1 MNIPSLGG
9 YIIKNLFSFLPYNL
23 TLKIIQ
29 KNNKLQNKLK
39 ISAITYSLYIYLKNE
54 IFLKY
59 NITYLNLQFIY
70 EIIMREYKN
79 KIDYELINELLLY
92 FIKKNSIQFNKKINY
107 NPLLEF
113 SSQFSKLNF
122 YLNYI
127 YISNGGLCLLDLK
140 NKNIKKIKIDLS
152 HSLIPK
158 EETLQDLKY
167 ALSINSYEKIKLL
180 YFKINLINNE
190 ILSNINFNN
199 LISLKLIEIKL
210 NSEIFNN
217 LLRNLSFKDS
227 IKLKNI
233 DLTLNKLDDNCAEL
247 LGEVIKTKMKDLEK
261 LNIQGNKI
269 TEIGFKMII
278 DRIKYNNKLKKINF
292 SWNKCGNELYELFNK
307 YSNYF
312 KNLIELKL
320 YSDTLNFNNENHKN
334 IFRNFLKNYFYLE
347 YTDFFSTLSSQEFL
361 KDLPDKL
368 NIKEIR
374 LSSID
379 KKVLEYINKMN
390 KLEFLQFINQINF
403 NKYCGKF
410 NIKILHNLKYFKLY
424 GLNFCSLNCLNCIKD
439 MKNLEE
445 LEIYGELNLNNII
458 YLSNEICP
466 FIQNL
471 KILSFSSNFLQGSHI
486 ENFVNGL
493 KYLKNLEKI
502 NLSLNSTLNFKSIN
516 LIIKQL
522 SETNK
527 KIIDI
532 NVQLV
537 SMEGFKNNS
546 YEFFTNLSNLPN
558 LQNLNL
564 ADNNIK
570 PDELEIF
577 LQLIQQKDKFKLLK
591 SIDLSKNNLLDEFWI
606 RNFILIIKE
615 HLPQIEIIYLEEC
628 TYLEDEI
635 ITEFI
640 NYLPGRIYIN
650 SI

>member
-9 YIIKNLFSFLPYNL
+9 FIIKNLFTFLPYNFM
-23 TLKIIQ
+23 LKIIQ
-29 KNNKLQNKLK
+29 KNHKLQNKLN
-39 ISAITYSLYIYLKNE
+39 IYPITYSLYIYLKNE
-54 IFLKY
+54 IFSKY

-70 EIIMREYKN
+70 EIIMNEFRN
-79 KIDYELINELLLY
+79 KIDYELVNELLLY
-92 FIKKNSIQFNKKINY
+92 FMKNNSIQFKKKINF

-113 SSQFSKLNF
+113 SSQFSKLN
-122 YLNYI
+122 YSLNYI
-127 YISNGGLCLLDLK
+127 YISNGGLCLLNLK
-140 NKNIKKIKIDLS
+140 YENIKKIKVDLS
-152 HSLIPK
+152 HSLISK
-158 EETLQDLKY
+158 EDILQDLKY

-190 ILSNINFNN
+190 ILNNINFDN
-199 LISLKLIEIKL
+199 LVSLKLIEIKL

-217 LLRNLSFKDS
+217 LLRNLSLKES

-247 LGEVIKTKMKDLEK
+247 LGDVIKTKMKDLEK

-269 TEIGFKMII
+269 TEIGFKIII
-278 DRIKYNNKLKKINF
+278 DRIKYNKKLKKINF

-320 YSDTLNFNNENHKN
+320 YSDSLNFNSENHKI
-334 IFRNFLKNYFYLE
+334 IFQNFLKNYFYLE

-390 KLEFLQFINQINF
+390 KLEFLQFINPINF
-403 NKYCGKF
+403 NEYCGKF
-410 NIKILHNLKYFKLY
+410 NIEILLNLKYFKLY

-445 LEIYGELNLNNII
+445 LEIYGELNENNII
-458 YLSNEICP
+458 YFSNEICP

-471 KILSFSSNFLQGSHI
+471 KILSFSSNFFQGTYI
-486 ENFVNGL
+486 EKLIDGL

-532 NVQLV
+532 NVQLIT
-537 SMEGFKNNS
+537 MDGLGNNS
-546 YEFFTNLSNLPN
+546 FEFFTNLSNLPN

>member
-9 YIIKNLFSFLPYNL
+9 FIIKNLFTFLPYNFM
-23 TLKIIQ
+23 LKVIK
-29 KNNKLQNKLK
+29 KNHKLQNKLN
-39 ISAITYSLYIYLKNE
+39 IYPITYSLYIYLKNE
-54 IFLKY
+54 IFSKY

-70 EIIMREYKN
+70 EIIMNEFRN
-79 KIDYELINELLLY
+79 KIDYELVNELLLY
-92 FIKKNSIQFNKKINY
+92 FMKNNSIQFKKKINF

-113 SSQFSKLNF
+113 SSQFSKLN
-122 YLNYI
+122 YSLNYI
-127 YISNGGLCLLDLK
+127 YISNGGLCLLNLK
-140 NKNIKKIKIDLS
+140 YENIKKIKVDLS
-152 HSLIPK
+152 HSLISK
-158 EETLQDLKY
+158 EDILQDLKY

-190 ILSNINFNN
+190 ILNNINFDN
-199 LISLKLIEIKL
+199 LVSLKLIEIKL

-217 LLRNLSFKDS
+217 LLRNLSLKDS
-227 IKLKNI
+227 IKLKTI

-247 LGEVIKTKMKDLEK
+247 LGDVIKTKMKDLEK

-269 TEIGFKMII
+269 TETGFKIII
-278 DRIKYNNKLKKINF
+278 DRIKYNKKLKKINF

-312 KNLIELKL
+312 KNLHELKL
-320 YSDTLNFNNENHKN
+320 YSDSLNFNSENHKI
-334 IFRNFLKNYFYLE
+334 IFQNFLKNYFYLE
-347 YTDFFSTLSSQEFL
+347 YTDFFSTLASQEFL

-390 KLEFLQFINQINF
+390 KLEFLQFINPINF
-403 NKYCGKF
+403 NEYCGKF
-410 NIKILHNLKYFKLY
+410 NIEILHNLKYFKLY

-445 LEIYGELNLNNII
+445 LEIYGELNENNII
-458 YLSNEICP
+458 YFSNEICP

-471 KILSFSSNFLQGSHI
+471 KILSFSSNFFQGTYI
-486 ENFVNGL
+486 EKLIDGL

-532 NVQLV
+532 NVQLIT
-537 SMEGFKNNS
+537 MDGLGNNS
-546 YEFFTNLSNLPN
+546 FEFFTNLSNLPN

-570 PDELEIF
+570 PDELNIF
-577 LQLIQQKDKFKLLK
+577 IQLIQKKDKFKLLK
-591 SIDLSKNNLLDEFWI
+591 SIDLSKNNSLDEFWI
-606 RNFILIIKE
+606 RDFILIIKE
-615 HLPQIEIIYLEEC
+615 YLPQIEIIYLEEC

>member
-9 YIIKNLFSFLPYNL
+9 FIIKNLFTFLPYNFM
-23 TLKIIQ
+23 LKVIQ
-29 KNNKLQNKLK
+29 KNHKIQNKLN
-39 ISAITYSLYIYLKNE
+39 IYPITYSLYIYLKNE
-54 IFLKY
+54 IFSKY

-70 EIIMREYKN
+70 EIIMNEFRN
-79 KIDYELINELLLY
+79 KIDYELVNELLLY
-92 FIKKNSIQFNKKINY
+92 FMKNNSIQFKKKINF

-113 SSQFSKLNF
+113 SSQFSKLN
-122 YLNYI
+122 YSLNYI
-127 YISNGGLCLLDLK
+127 YISNGGLCLLNLK
-140 NKNIKKIKIDLS
+140 YENIKKIKVDLS
-152 HSLIPK
+152 HSIISK
-158 EETLQDLKY
+158 EDILQDLKY

-190 ILSNINFNN
+190 ILNNINFDN
-199 LISLKLIEIKL
+199 LVSLKLIEIKL

-217 LLRNLSFKDS
+217 LLRNLSLKDS

-247 LGEVIKTKMKDLEK
+247 LGDVIKTKMKDLEK

-269 TEIGFKMII
+269 TEIGFKIII
-278 DRIKYNNKLKKINF
+278 DRIKYNKKLKKINF

-320 YSDTLNFNNENHKN
+320 YSDSLNFNSENHKI
-334 IFRNFLKNYFYLE
+334 IFQNFLKNYFYLE

-374 LSSID
+374 LASID

-390 KLEFLQFINQINF
+390 KLEFLQFINPINF
-403 NKYCGKF
+403 NEYCSKF
-410 NIKILHNLKYFKLY
+410 NIDILLNLKYFKLY

-445 LEIYGELNLNNII
+445 LEIYGELNENNII
-458 YLSNEICP
+458 YFSNEICP

-471 KILSFSSNFLQGSHI
+471 KILSFSSNFFQGTYI
-486 ENFVNGL
+486 EKLIDGL

-532 NVQLV
+532 NVQLIT
-537 SMEGFKNNS
+537 MDGLGNNS
-546 YEFFTNLSNLPN
+546 FEFFTNLSNLPN

-570 PDELEIF
+570 PDELDIF
-577 LQLIQQKDKFKLLK
+577 LKLIQKKDKFKLLK
-591 SIDLSKNNLLDEFWI
+591 SIDLSKNNSLDEFWI
-606 RNFILIIKE
+606 RDFILIIKE
-615 HLPQIEIIYLEEC
+615 YLPQIEIIYLEEC

>member
-1 MNIPSLGG
+1 MNIPSLAG
-9 YIIKNLFSFLPYNL
+9 YIVKNLFDFLSYDL
-23 TLKIIQ
+23 MLKIV
-29 KNNKLQNKLK
+29 KYNNKLKDKLGIKQN
-39 ISAITYSLYIYLKNE
+39 IYSLYAFLKNE
-54 IFLKY
+54 IFDKY
-59 NITYLNLQFIY
+59 NITYQNLQLIY
-70 EIIMREYKN
+70 EIIMKEFNDKL
-79 KIDYELINELLLY
+79 DDESINELLL
-92 FIKKNSIQFNKKINY
+92 FFLKNNYIVFPKKINY
-107 NPLLEF
+107 NPLLEY

-122 YLNYI
+122 PLNYI
-127 YISNGGLCLLDLK
+127 FICNGGLSLLNLE
-140 NKNIKKIKIDLS
+140 NKNIKKIKIELS
-152 HSLIPK
+152 HCLNSK
-158 EETLQDLKY
+158 ENVEDDLRY
-167 ALSINSYEKIKLL
+167 VLSINSYEKINLS
-180 YFKINLINNE
+180 YFKKNYINNE
-190 ILSNINFNN
+190 ILNSIKTNN
-199 LISLKLIEIKL
+199 LITLKLIEIKL
-210 NSEIFNN
+210 DSETLNN
-217 LLRNLSFKDS
+217 FLRNLSIRDL
-227 IKLKNI
+227 IKIRNL
-233 DLTLNKLDDNCAEL
+233 DFTLNKLDDNCAEL
-247 LGEVIKTKMKDLEK
+247 LGDIIKTKMKDLEK

-269 TEIGFKMII
+269 TEIGFKIII
-278 DRIKYNNKLKKINF
+278 DRIKYNKKLKKINF

-320 YSDTLNFNNENHKN
+320 YSDSLNFNSENHKI
-334 IFRNFLKNYFYLE
+334 IFQNFLKNYFYLE

-390 KLEFLQFINQINF
+390 KLEFLQFINPINF
-403 NKYCGKF
+403 NEYCGKF
-410 NIKILHNLKYFKLY
+410 NIEILLNLKYFKLY

-445 LEIYGELNLNNII
+445 LEIYGELNENNII
-458 YLSNEICP
+458 YFSNEICP

-471 KILSFSSNFLQGSHI
+471 KILSFSSNFFQGTYI
-486 ENFVNGL
+486 EKLIDGL

-527 KIIDI
+527 KLIDV
-532 NVQLV
+532 NVQLIT
-537 SMEGFKNNS
+537 MDGLGNNS
-546 YEFFTNLSNLPN
+546 FEFFTNLSNLPN

-570 PDELEIF
+570 PDELDIF
-577 LQLIQQKDKFKLLK
+577 LKLIQKKDKFKLLK
-591 SIDLSKNNLLDEFWI
+591 SIDLSKNNSLDEFWI
-606 RNFILIIKE
+606 RDFILLIKE

>member
-1 MNIPSLGG
+1 M
-9 YIIKNLFSFLPYNL
+9 
-23 TLKIIQ
+23 
-29 KNNKLQNKLK
+29 
-39 ISAITYSLYIYLKNE
+39 
-54 IFLKY
+54 
-59 NITYLNLQFIY
+59 
-70 EIIMREYKN
+70 
-79 KIDYELINELLLY
+79 
-92 FIKKNSIQFNKKINY
+92 
-107 NPLLEF
+107 
-113 SSQFSKLNF
+113 
-122 YLNYI
+122 
-127 YISNGGLCLLDLK
+127 
-140 NKNIKKIKIDLS
+140 
-152 HSLIPK
+152 
-158 EETLQDLKY
+158 
-167 ALSINSYEKIKLL
+167 SINSYEKIKLL

-390 KLEFLQFINQINF
+390 KLEFLQFINPINF
-403 NKYCGKF
+403 DEYCGKF

>member
-9 YIIKNLFSFLPYNL
+9 FIIKNLFTFLPYNFM
-23 TLKIIQ
+23 LKIIQ
-29 KNNKLQNKLK
+29 KKHKLQNKLN
-39 ISAITYSLYIYLKNE
+39 IYPITYSLYIYLKNE
-54 IFLKY
+54 IFSKY

-70 EIIMREYKN
+70 EIIMNEFRN
-79 KIDYELINELLLY
+79 KIDYELVNELLLY
-92 FIKKNSIQFNKKINY
+92 FMKNNSIQFKKKINF

-113 SSQFSKLNF
+113 SSQFSKLN
-122 YLNYI
+122 YSLNYI
-127 YISNGGLCLLDLK
+127 YISNGGLCLLNLK
-140 NKNIKKIKIDLS
+140 YENIKKIKVDLS
-152 HSLIPK
+152 HSLISK
-158 EETLQDLKY
+158 EDILQDLKY

-190 ILSNINFNN
+190 ILNNINFDN
-199 LISLKLIEIKL
+199 LVSLKLIEIKL
-210 NSEIFNN
+210 NSEMFNN
-217 LLRNLSFKDS
+217 LLRNLSLKDS

-247 LGEVIKTKMKDLEK
+247 LGDVIKTKMKDLEK

-269 TEIGFKMII
+269 TEIGFKIII
-278 DRIKYNNKLKKINF
+278 DRIKYNKKLKKINF

-320 YSDTLNFNNENHKN
+320 YSDSLNFNSENHKI
-334 IFRNFLKNYFYLE
+334 IFQNFLKNYFYLE

-390 KLEFLQFINQINF
+390 KLEFLQFINPINF
-403 NKYCGKF
+403 NEYCGKF
-410 NIKILHNLKYFKLY
+410 NIEILLNLKYFKLY

-445 LEIYGELNLNNII
+445 LEIYGELNENNII
-458 YLSNEICP
+458 YFSNEICP

-471 KILSFSSNFLQGSHI
+471 KILSFSSNFFQGTYI
-486 ENFVNGL
+486 EKLIDGL

-532 NVQLV
+532 NVQLIT
-537 SMEGFKNNS
+537 MDGLGNNS
-546 YEFFTNLSNLPN
+546 FEFFTNLSNLPN

-570 PDELEIF
+570 PDELDIF
-577 LQLIQQKDKFKLLK
+577 LKLIQKKDKFKLLK
-591 SIDLSKNNLLDEFWI
+591 SIDLSKNNSLDEFWI
-606 RNFILIIKE
+606 RDFILIIKE
-615 HLPQIEIIYLEEC
+615 YLPQIEIIYLEEC

>member
-9 YIIKNLFSFLPYNL
+9 FIIKNLFTFLPYNFM
-23 TLKIIQ
+23 LKIIQ
-29 KNNKLQNKLK
+29 KNHKLQNKLN
-39 ISAITYSLYIYLKNE
+39 IYPITYSLYIYLKNE
-54 IFLKY
+54 IFSKY

-70 EIIMREYKN
+70 EIIMNEFRN
-79 KIDYELINELLLY
+79 KIDYELVNELLLY
-92 FIKKNSIQFNKKINY
+92 FMKNNSIQFKKKINF

-113 SSQFSKLNF
+113 SSQFSKLN
-122 YLNYI
+122 YSLNYI
-127 YISNGGLCLLDLK
+127 YISNGGLCLLNLK
-140 NKNIKKIKIDLS
+140 YENIKKIKVDLS
-152 HSLIPK
+152 HSLISK
-158 EETLQDLKY
+158 EDILQDLKY

-190 ILSNINFNN
+190 ILNNINFDN
-199 LISLKLIEIKL
+199 LVSLKLIEIKL

-217 LLRNLSFKDS
+217 LLRNLSLKES

-247 LGEVIKTKMKDLEK
+247 LGDVIKTKMKDLEK

-269 TEIGFKMII
+269 TEIGFKIII
-278 DRIKYNNKLKKINF
+278 DRIKYNKKLKKINF

-320 YSDTLNFNNENHKN
+320 YSDSLNFNSENHKI
-334 IFRNFLKNYFYLE
+334 IFQNFLKNYFYLE

-390 KLEFLQFINQINF
+390 KLEFLQFINPINF
-403 NKYCGKF
+403 NEYCDKF
-410 NIKILHNLKYFKLY
+410 NIEILLNLKYFKLY

-445 LEIYGELNLNNII
+445 LEIYGELNENNII
-458 YLSNEICP
+458 YFSNEICP

-471 KILSFSSNFLQGSHI
+471 KILSFSSNFFQGTYI
-486 ENFVNGL
+486 EKLIDGL

-532 NVQLV
+532 NVQLIT
-537 SMEGFKNNS
+537 MDGLGNNS
-546 YEFFTNLSNLPN
+546 FEFFTNLSNLPN

-570 PDELEIF
+570 PDELDIF
-577 LQLIQQKDKFKLLK
+577 LKLIQKKDKFKLLK
-591 SIDLSKNNLLDEFWI
+591 SIDLSKNNSLDEFWI
-606 RNFILIIKE
+606 RDFILIIKE
-615 HLPQIEIIYLEEC
+615 YLPQIEIIYLEEC

>member
-9 YIIKNLFSFLPYNL
+9 YIIKNLFTFLPYNFM
-23 TLKIIQ
+23 LKIIQ
-29 KNNKLQNKLK
+29 KNHKLQNKLN
-39 ISAITYSLYIYLKNE
+39 IYPITYSLYIYLKNE

-92 FIKKNSIQFNKKINY
+92 FIKNNSIQFKKKINY

-113 SSQFSKLNF
+113 SSQFSKLN
-122 YLNYI
+122 YSLNYI
-127 YISNGGLCLLDLK
+127 YISNGGLCLLNLK
-140 NKNIKKIKIDLS
+140 NENIKKIKVDLS
-152 HSLIPK
+152 HSLISK
-158 EETLQDLKY
+158 EDILQDLKY

-190 ILSNINFNN
+190 ILNNINFDN
-199 LISLKLIEIKL
+199 LVSLKLIEIKL

-217 LLRNLSFKDS
+217 LLRNLSLKDS
-227 IKLKNI
+227 IKLKTI

-247 LGEVIKTKMKDLEK
+247 LGDVIKTKMKDLEK

-269 TEIGFKMII
+269 TEIGFKIII
-278 DRIKYNNKLKKINF
+278 DRIKYNKKLKKINF

-390 KLEFLQFINQINF
+390 KLEFLQFINPINF
-403 NKYCGKF
+403 DEYCGKF

-471 KILSFSSNFLQGSHI
+471 KTLSFSSNFFQGKDI
-486 ENFVNGL
+486 EKIINGL

-527 KIIDI
+527 NIIDI
-532 NVQLV
+532 NVQLIT
-537 SMEGFKNNS
+537 MDGFGNNS
-546 YEFFTNLSNLPN
+546 FDFFTNLSNLPN

-570 PDELEIF
+570 PDELNIF
-577 LQLIQQKDKFKLLK
+577 LQLIQKKDKFKLLK
-591 SIDLSKNNLLDEFWI
+591 SVDLSKNNSLDEFWI
-606 RNFILIIKE
+606 RDFILLIKE